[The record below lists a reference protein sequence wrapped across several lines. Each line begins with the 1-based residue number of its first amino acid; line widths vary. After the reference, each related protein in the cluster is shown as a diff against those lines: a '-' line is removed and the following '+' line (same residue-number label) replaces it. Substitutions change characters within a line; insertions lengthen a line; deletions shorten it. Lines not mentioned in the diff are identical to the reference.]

1 MEMSSDNEGLM
12 GNNGSG
18 MPEGMGLPEGDMVD
32 ASDFW
37 SRRNRAADGATEG
50 ADSEDDEA
58 DAVAADGGEASVR
71 GEGGWIRRYAD
82 YLDHSAAEP
91 LKFKRLLVANR
102 GEIACRVF
110 RTARDLGIET
120 VAVFSDPDR
129 DGAHVRDADVAVA
142 LGGTTS
148 TESYLDAAKILD
160 AAQRSGADAIH
171 PGYGFLSENA
181 EFAEAVV
188 AAGLT
193 WVGPTPDSIRSM
205 ALKVEAKR
213 IAAAAGV
220 PLVPGAEL
228 SAEVSDAELSQTAA
242 AVGFPLLVKA
252 SAGGGGKGMR
262 VVNEP
267 AGLLEAVETAR
278 REALNSFGDP
288 TVFFERY
295 LTGARHVE
303 IQVFGDTHGNVV
315 HLFERECSI
324 QRRHQKIVEESPSPG
339 ATTETLD
346 RMYGAA
352 VALAEQI
359 GYVGAGTVEF
369 LVFGEGTAQEFH
381 FLEMNTRL
389 QVEHPVTEAVTGL
402 DLVAWQLQVAS
413 GNRLPMPQEAI
424 ARFGHAIEVRLYA
437 EDPANNY
444 LPSTGRLAA
453 FGISPSR
460 APHCREDSGF
470 AAGDEVSPYYDPML
484 SKIISHAPDRSS
496 AAHKL
501 AANLRA
507 RDIAG
512 VLTNRESLVAIL
524 ESSEFASG
532 GTTTDFLDRHPHLF
546 SVPVVAEPSRERAL
560 IAVALGRETI
570 HQQSATWNTVAPA
583 GWRNIPSVPQR
594 ADWSF
599 NRSGETVDVAVV
611 SWPEGG
617 DAGVV
622 SLRASDAAAGWSGP
636 PNGIPYRVDVR
647 EMTQSGVGGPQRIA
661 IRLLLDGIARD
672 YVVSIDHDLA
682 WVSDGADS
690 QTFRLLP
697 RFADLDLAAAG
708 GGPSAPVPGTVVA
721 VEVAVGDEVTEGQ
734 TLVILEAMKMEH
746 RITARSDG
754 TVTDVLV
761 VPGDSVDAHQILVGI
776 E

>member
-1 MEMSSDNEGLM
+1 MEM
-12 GNNGSG
+12 NNG
-18 MPEGMGLPEGDMVD
+18 MTPPEGELID

-37 SRRNRAADGATEG
+37 DRRNKPASVAAEVADAGAGG
-50 ADSEDDEA
+50 ADA
-58 DAVAADGGEASVR
+58 THQQVPA
-71 GEGGWIRRYAD
+71 
-82 YLDHSAAEP
+82 P
-91 LKFKRLLVANR
+91 PFKRLLVANR

-120 VAVFSDPDR
+120 VAVFSEPDSSA
-129 DGAHVRDADVAVA
+129 AHVREADIAVA
-142 LGGTTS
+142 IGGVTS
-148 TESYLDAAKILD
+148 SESYLDTAKIID
-160 AAQRSGADAIH
+160 AARRVGADAIH
-171 PGYGFLSENA
+171 PGYGFLSENPD
-181 EFAEAVV
+181 FAEAV
-188 AAGLT
+188 AGAGLT

-228 SAEVSDAELSQTAA
+228 AAEVSDAELSKTAA

-262 VVNEP
+262 LVNEP

-303 IQVFGDTHGNVV
+303 VQVFGDTHGNVV

-339 ATTETLD
+339 ATTETLA

-369 LVFGEGTAQEFH
+369 LVFGEGAAQEFY

-413 GNRLPMPQEAI
+413 GNPLPVPQEAI
-424 ARFGHAIEVRLYA
+424 ERTGHAIEVRLYA

-453 FGISPSR
+453 FGIDAPG
-460 APHCREDSGF
+460 APHCREDTGF
-470 AAGDEVSPYYDPML
+470 VAGDEVSPYYDPML
-484 SKIISHAPDRSS
+484 AKVISHAPSR
-496 AAHKL
+496 AAAAQRL
-501 AANLRA
+501 AGNLRC

-512 VLTNRESLVAIL
+512 VVTNRDSLVAIL
-524 ESSEFASG
+524 ESDAFASG
-532 GTTTDFLDRHPHLF
+532 ATTTDFLDLNVQLL
-546 SVPVVAEPSRERAL
+546 SLPVITESERERAL
-560 IAVALGRETI
+560 IAVTLGI
-570 HQQSATWNTVAPA
+570 DVSNQLHAPWNDVAPF
-583 GWRNIPSVPQR
+583 GWRNIPAVPQR
-594 ADWSF
+594 MDWSF
-599 NRSGETVDVAVV
+599 NQSGESVEAAVV
-611 SWPEGG
+611 SWPSPDHSGR
-617 DAGVV
+617 VT
-622 SLRASDAAAGWSGP
+622 LRASDAAAGWSGEQD
-636 PNGIPYRVDVR
+636 GVSYRFDVLDSVR
-647 EMTQSGVGGPQRIA
+647 TTDGAQRHVA
-661 IRLLLDGIARD
+661 LRVSLDGIARE
-672 YVVSIDHDLA
+672 YRVSTRGDLA
-682 WVSDGADS
+682 WVNDGTNS
-690 QTFRLLP
+690 QTFCLLP

-708 GGPSAPVPGTVVA
+708 GGPSAPVPGTVVS
-721 VEVAVGDEVTEGQ
+721 VEVAAGDEVSEGQ
-734 TLVILEAMKMEH
+734 TLVVLEAMKMEH
-746 RITARSDG
+746 RITAAAAGVVDE
-754 TVTDVLV
+754 VLV
-761 VPGDSVDAHQILVGI
+761 RSGDSVDAHQVLVTLQ
-776 E
+776 